1 MCSPTATTRATA
13 TATATPAM
21 TRPRAADACLA
32 GMGTRST
39 GTCPGAG
46 AAGAPV
52 PLADRSAPQD
62 PQSLLPS
69 GICVPQLGQNMGA
82 SRIAARDAAH
92 AVHVDRL
99 LRFYIPAA
107 YNGQVPHPARTPTEV
122 SAVRPHAATHPM
134 SSSAAMGVLLTC
146 GIGT

>member
-1 MCSPTATTRATA
+1 MTLSVGTA
-13 TATATPAM
+13 
-21 TRPRAADACLA
+21 
-32 GMGTRST
+32 GV
-39 GTCPGAG
+39 GAW
-46 AAGAPV
+46 AAGVGVADVAGTGLWVV
-52 PLADRSAPQD
+52 PALLPDRLVPQAL
-62 PQSLLPS
+62 QNLLPS

-82 SRIAARDAAH
+82 SRHRRGAGFARAAR
-92 AVHVDRL
+92 VDRR
-99 LRFYIPAA
+99 LRFYIPAV